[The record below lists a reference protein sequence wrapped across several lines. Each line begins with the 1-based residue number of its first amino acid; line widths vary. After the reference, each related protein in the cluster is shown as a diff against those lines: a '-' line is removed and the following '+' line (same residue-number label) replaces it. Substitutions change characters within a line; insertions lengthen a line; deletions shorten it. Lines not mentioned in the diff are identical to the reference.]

1 MRLPMSLVWKKKKK
15 TGTKAQYYVGAQDN
29 IMQESNIE
37 VLEFT

>member
-1 MRLPMSLVWKKKKK
+1 MRLPMSLVWKKK